1 MQAARGAALTGP
13 PGASNPPGPSG
24 RRRLGLVLAVAAAV
38 YVADVVS
45 KIIVVATLPPRHL
58 VHVVDGLLT
67 LQLVRNSGAA
77 FSLGTSMTV
86 VFTLIAVGVIIFI
99 LRTSRQLRSLPWAIT
114 LGLLLGGATGN
125 LTDRLLRSPGLFRG
139 DVVDWIQLPHWPVF
153 NVADSA
159 IVCGGLLAVFLAAR
173 GVRLDGTHDG
183 HGGHGRV
190 GAAPPGRGYPGD
202 PPPTQAAGDP
212 PVRPGQAGQ
221 ARQPDQLRQPGQAW
235 QPDQVRQPGQVRQPD
250 QPRQP
255 GQLRQPGQVRQPDQP
270 RQPDQ
275 LRQPGQVRQ
284 PDQPGPAGERGSAAG
299 DSRA

>member
-13 PGASNPPGPSG
+13 PGASSPPGPPR
-24 RRRLGLVLAVAAAV
+24 RRRLGLLLAVAAAV

-58 VHVVDGLLT
+58 VHVVDGVLT

-99 LRTSRQLRSLPWAIT
+99 LRTSRQLRSLPWAVT

-173 GVRLDGTHDG
+173 GIRLDGTHDG
-183 HGGHGRV
+183 HGGHGRP
-190 GAAPPGRGYPGD
+190 GGPHGRGHPGD
-202 PPPTQAAGDP
+202 PPPRQAAGDP
-212 PVRPGQAGQ
+212 PAQPGQAG
-221 ARQPDQLRQPGQAW
+221 P
-235 QPDQVRQPGQVRQPD
+235 
-250 QPRQP
+250 
-255 GQLRQPGQVRQPDQP
+255 
-270 RQPDQ
+270 
-275 LRQPGQVRQ
+275 